1 MKKFDTLPMDTKRAQ
16 GPGIS
21 RREFVTAGIATVAFV
36 FSPAALRAAYAAA
49 PAAAGESPYGPLQP
63 PDHNGLMLPVGFTSR
78 EIARGGQA
86 VAGTAYPWHIFS
98 DGQAAYRTNDGG
110 WVLVSNS
117 ESLSATGAGASAVRF
132 LPDGR
137 IGPAY
142 RILGGTNVNCA
153 GGPTPWGTWLSCE
166 EYDGGMVWECDPSGV
181 LIPAPRPAMGVFTH
195 EAAAVDPLG
204 ERVYLTEDESDG
216 GFYRFTP
223 DAYPDLSTG
232 MLEVAVVRD
241 GGAVEW
247 REVPDPTTVVSATPT
262 RQQVP
267 DMTRFAGGEGTWYAN
282 GIVYFTTKR
291 DKKVWAYDTHAR
303 TIDVLFD
310 RAAAPDSSLDAVDN
324 VTVSP
329 YGDIY
334 VCEDGGNME
343 IALIAPDR
351 KVSPFLRFVG
361 ENHVYQPPSE
371 VAGVVFDPSG
381 TRMYFSSQRAY
392 PLPSGELS
400 VAPGL
405 GAVYEVTGPFRL
417 PESGAP
423 TGFGPPAGELRPHG
437 PLAPGGD
444 AGARLAMR
452 VHSEFRIER
461 STLLYL
467 GLDIEVELDA
477 AAEVALALSSA
488 ALVITPGLDGKTAR
502 PLTTALA
509 RQRFSAAGA
518 GRMAVRLE
526 LDETARD
533 FLHTL
538 PGAFDARITAHVRKA
553 AGGWWATTRT
563 VQIIG

>member
-1 MKKFDTLPMDTKRAQ
+1 MSTKRAK
-16 GPGIS
+16 GTGIG
-21 RREFVTAGIATVAFV
+21 RREFVTAGIATVAFAL
-36 FSPAALRAAYAAA
+36 SPAVVRAAYAAA
-49 PAAAGESPYGPLQP
+49 PATAGEGPYGPLQP

-78 EIARGGQA
+78 EIAKGGDI
-86 VAGTAYPWHIFS
+86 VTGTTYPWHIFS
-98 DGQAAYRTNDGG
+98 DGQATYRTIDGG
-110 WVLVSNS
+110 WILVANS
-117 ESLSATGAGASAVRF
+117 ESLSATGAGVSAMRF
-132 LPDGR
+132 LPNGR
-137 IGPAY
+137 IESAY

-166 EYDGGMVWECDPSGV
+166 EYDYGMVWECDPSGV
-181 LIPAPRPAMGVFTH
+181 LMPAPRPAMGVFTH

-204 ERVYLTEDESDG
+204 ERVYLTEDEGDG

-241 GGAVEW
+241 GGTVEW
-247 REVPDPTTVVSATPT
+247 REVPDPTIAMSGTPT

-267 DMTRFAGGEGTWYAN
+267 DMTRFRGGEGAWYAN
-282 GIVYFTTKR
+282 GIVYFTTKGDR
-291 DKKVWAYDTHAR
+291 KVWAYDTHAR

-310 RAAAPDSSLDAVDN
+310 GAAAPDSSLNAVDN

-329 YGDIY
+329 YGDVY

-343 IALIAPDR
+343 IGLITPDR

-361 ENHVYQPPSE
+361 ENHVFQPPSE

-392 PLPSGELS
+392 PLPSGGLS
-400 VAPGL
+400 VAGRLPTGL

-417 PESGAP
+417 LGSGVQ

-437 PLAPGGD
+437 PLAPGSD
-444 AGARLAMR
+444 TGAQFAIR
-452 VHSEFRIER
+452 VRSEFQIDR
-461 STLLYL
+461 STLLSL
-467 GLDIEVELDA
+467 GLGIEVELDA
-477 AAEVALALSSA
+477 VAEVALALSSA
-488 ALVITPGLDGKTAR
+488 DLVITPGLGGKTAR
-502 PLTTALA
+502 PLTTILA
-509 RQRFSAAGA
+509 RRRFSAAGA

-533 FLHTL
+533 LLRTL
-538 PGAFDARITAHVRKA
+538 QGAFDARITVHVRKA
-553 AGGWWATTRT
+553 KGGWWATTRI